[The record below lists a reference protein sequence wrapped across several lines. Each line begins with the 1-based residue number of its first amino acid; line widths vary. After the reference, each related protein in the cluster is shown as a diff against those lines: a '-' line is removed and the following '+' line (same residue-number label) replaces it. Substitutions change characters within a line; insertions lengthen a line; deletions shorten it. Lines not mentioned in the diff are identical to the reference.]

1 MSPKTPNKCELNAA
15 RPAQCG
21 TRRCKAPI
29 SALRSARFPFNMIG
43 SPMNHAN
50 RLIGSPITSQSTDHM
65 CAKQPLFCAS
75 IIVKREDS

>member
-1 MSPKTPNKCELNAA
+1 
-15 RPAQCG
+15 
-21 TRRCKAPI
+21 
-29 SALRSARFPFNMIG
+29 MIG